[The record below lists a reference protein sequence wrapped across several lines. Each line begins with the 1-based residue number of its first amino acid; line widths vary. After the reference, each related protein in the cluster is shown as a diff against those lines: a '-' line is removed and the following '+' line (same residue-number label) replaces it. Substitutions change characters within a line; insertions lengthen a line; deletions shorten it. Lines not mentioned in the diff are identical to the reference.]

1 MKYYIGKIE
10 EINGGFE
17 YSDKFLF
24 STKGNPD
31 KYMDK
36 VAKDWRGCDKDDWD
50 EDQGGYWSDCTIVR
64 DDGHREIPKE
74 DYDVLCKY
82 LAVL

>member
-10 EINGGFE
+10 EINGGME
-17 YSDKFLF
+17 YSDKVLF
-24 STKGNPD
+24 STKGSPE

-36 VAKDWRGCDKDDWD
+36 LARDWRGCSKGDYDK
-50 EDQGGYWSDCTIVR
+50 EQGGYWSDCTIVR
-64 DDGHREIPKE
+64 DDGYKEIPKE
-74 DYDVLCKY
+74 DYEVLRRY